1 MLLRGLKCDLFEP
14 VPVLEDIGDIARRF
28 FCQNGFRSIQ
38 DVDNHGWMP
47 LHYAAVCGDG
57 ALVQSLLALEA
68 DPNQP
73 TQKANPSLGLEARVL
88 PLSLSCFFGHND
100 VVQLLISS
108 KSTLI
113 SKAMVYRPLHS
124 AAGAG
129 NKEAVRMLCEAS
141 CRLEYNS
148 LGLSALQ
155 AASFQPAVEVV
166 DELLGH
172 ARAATLDVSEGL
184 YYAVLG
190 FAGSE
195 MIYRLVEMKADVNIQ
210 SDQHW
215 RRTPLVR
222 AVYLA
227 KYLQHRFYKATP
239 LSRCCY
245 HAQGAT
251 PLMFAMLNSN
261 HECAAALIA
270 SGARLDLR
278 NWRGCTA
285 ADLARHHFL
294 PDFLK
299 EAFEGRVEA
308 CRRVALLARGFVE
321 EKSIDEEFFI
331 PVLSEHSLAD
341 ILRDATGE
349 FAESMVD
356 TSHGLGDFVR
366 KSSQNFSSF
375 FAEKHN
381 TKDYIALDGEPQ
393 EEGKKKTVIEETGGN
408 IQEGA
413 SSKNG
418 NHDNLSCSSFKTRLY
433 VATLEAPAR
442 ACYADPT
449 PWRSR
454 STWAALWMGIA
465 LVLLPES
472 IRSDSAFVGLI
483 AVLPLVFVLL
493 QILATSQAPG
503 VGDVP
508 FVALSLL
515 LFIFPSMLV
524 IVVERLSRLARS
536 SRGGFALLVA
546 FALWTSALAMQMA
559 GHPGN
564 PTEQIIELAFQLVV
578 EKMTCIVNAQLG
590 AGKISSIV
598 PSCQPAPVKRH
609 VFLED
614 RGLLVEC
621 AQFNDFKTYA
631 RIACASGAI
640 LMRQMPPEERLA
652 GLCDALIRSHLENK
666 ESYRMQQLLQFLRKE
681 LPKSVPLPDEKN
693 IRYFIE
699 NERKR

>member
-1 MLLRGLKCDLFEP
+1 MERTCRELSENPDWVLVKGTSDLTVIRGALVSVRAGSGPVGEGAFSIEEDRAKVGEALVMALRRKLLSLLKAQDFSGYRALLSQQPMLLRGLKCDLFEP

-321 EKSIDEEFFI
+321 
-331 PVLSEHSLAD
+331 V
-341 ILRDATGE
+341 
-349 FAESMVD
+349 
-356 TSHGLGDFVR
+356 SHV
-366 KSSQNFSSF
+366 
-375 FAEKHN
+375 
-381 TKDYIALDGEPQ
+381 
-393 EEGKKKTVIEETGGN
+393 
-408 IQEGA
+408 
-413 SSKNG
+413 
-418 NHDNLSCSSFKTRLY
+418 
-433 VATLEAPAR
+433 
-442 ACYADPT
+442 
-449 PWRSR
+449 
-454 STWAALWMGIA
+454 
-465 LVLLPES
+465 
-472 IRSDSAFVGLI
+472 
-483 AVLPLVFVLL
+483 
-493 QILATSQAPG
+493 
-503 VGDVP
+503 
-508 FVALSLL
+508 
-515 LFIFPSMLV
+515 
-524 IVVERLSRLARS
+524 
-536 SRGGFALLVA
+536 
-546 FALWTSALAMQMA
+546 
-559 GHPGN
+559 
-564 PTEQIIELAFQLVV
+564 
-578 EKMTCIVNAQLG
+578 
-590 AGKISSIV
+590 
-598 PSCQPAPVKRH
+598 
-609 VFLED
+609 
-614 RGLLVEC
+614 
-621 AQFNDFKTYA
+621 
-631 RIACASGAI
+631 
-640 LMRQMPPEERLA
+640 
-652 GLCDALIRSHLENK
+652 
-666 ESYRMQQLLQFLRKE
+666 
-681 LPKSVPLPDEKN
+681 
-693 IRYFIE
+693 
-699 NERKR
+699 